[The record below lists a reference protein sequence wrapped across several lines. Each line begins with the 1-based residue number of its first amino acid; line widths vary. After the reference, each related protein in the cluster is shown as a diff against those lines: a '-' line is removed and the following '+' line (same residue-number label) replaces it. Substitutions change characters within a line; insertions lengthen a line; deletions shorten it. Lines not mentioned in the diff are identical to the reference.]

1 MGLKFTEDTV
11 KCLCNARKLADMNNS
26 ELVSWRELLGGILL
40 HKGPARQ
47 ILDECVPGKMYL
59 IRTLCTIEADEASLQ
74 GDDIIEEVCDEAI
87 RTLRVDCKRILIRAQ
102 TFSMRMG
109 NYGIILPEHMF
120 YLLVQ
125 EDNVKALIQRGSGD
139 VSKMMMKIRIFL
151 RSVKLKDPED
161 NEDQRGSIFDSEDT
175 GGDLDGDIRKDGK
188 PGRRPGASGRPDRG
202 GRSKHKTLDEFGKDL
217 TALAKDNKIDPVIG
231 REQEIA
237 RVIQIL
243 ARRTK
248 NNPCLIGDPGVG
260 KTAIAEGLAYKI
272 VQGDVPAILKN
283 KVIYS
288 VDIGGMVAGSKYRGD
303 FEERIKNMLKEAS
316 SDPNII
322 LFIDELHTIVGA
334 GESSE
339 GSLDA
344 ANMMKPM
351 LTKGALQIIG
361 ATTAKEYGKFIE
373 KDAALERRFM
383 KVQVDEPSE
392 EDTVAI
398 LKGLRPKYEEHHHI
412 EICDSAIDAAVKLS
426 SRYIT
431 EKFLPDK
438 AIDLIDEAAA
448 RARVRLTD
456 DVDAESIGKQIKEIE
471 QEKIEAV
478 EKMDFEK
485 AQELKERQ
493 DGLKAQLTA
502 VEAAVKPQG
511 EDGKAGKDEPISYIG
526 KITEDDISQILS
538 EMTNIPVTKL
548 TESDNERL
556 KTLEDELRKRVIG
569 QDEAVT
575 AVAKAIRRS
584 RLGLKDPTKP
594 SGSFIFLGT
603 TGVGKTELAKAL
615 AEVMFGSEDALIRVD
630 MSEYMEKNDVSKLIG
645 APPGYVGYDE
655 GGGQLTDKV
664 RTHPYSVILF
674 DEIEKAHVDVFN
686 TMLQVLDDGRLTDSH
701 GRTVDFKN
709 TIIIMTS
716 NVGAKMLTAAAG
728 RRIGF
733 GTINDDDDDELSREG
748 LYGGKSYDEAKTVVI
763 DELKKT
769 FTPEFINR
777 VDELIFFRML
787 NHDSLIKIVDIMIG
801 NVASRLEDKNIVI
814 RLTDKAKDFTV
825 AKGYD
830 PQFGARPLR
839 RAIQSLIEDR
849 LAEALLDGVVHEGE
863 VAVFDVDPSLSPD
876 DYKDAPASAMIVT
889 SESEVTD
896 PATV

>member
-11 KCLCNARKLADMNNS
+11 KILANSRQLADIRGS
-26 ELVSWRELLGGILL
+26 RLVTPKELFGGIVIHPGYARELMSEELDDMDALNALLGIEDF
-40 HKGPARQ
+40 
-47 ILDECVPGKMYL
+47 DEDSVETDRSMES
-59 IRTLCTIEADEASLQ
+59 LC
-74 GDDIIEEVCDEAI
+74 DDAV
-87 RTLRVDCKRILIRAQ
+87 RTLRIDSRKLIVQSQDFSQRI
-102 TFSMRMG
+102 G
-109 NYGIILPEHMF
+109 NGGVIMPEHILYNILQM
-120 YLLVQ
+120 
-125 EDNVKALIQRGSGD
+125 RGSDDGGNAI
-139 VSKMMMKIRIFL
+139 VRAAGGNISEMLQKL
-151 RSVKLKDPED
+151 RVFFR
-161 NEDQRGSIFDSEDT
+161 NVAQRS
-175 GGDLDGDIRKDGK
+175 
-188 PGRRPGASGRPDRG
+188 SGRSDDDSYDDDASPDERSGARRSASSRKSGKG
-202 GRSKHKTLDEFGKDL
+202 GKHKILDEFGKDL
-217 TALAKDNKIDPVIG
+217 TALARENKIDPVIG
-231 REQEIA
+231 RDQEIN

-272 VQGDVPAILKN
+272 VKGEVPAILKD
-283 KVIYS
+283 KVIYEI
-288 VDIGGMVAGSKYRGD
+288 DIGGMVAGAKYRGD
-303 FEERIKNMLKEAS
+303 FEERIKNMLKEAVE
-316 SDPNII
+316 DPNII

-334 GESSE
+334 GESTG

-351 LTKGALQIIG
+351 LTKGELQIIG
-361 ATTAKEYGKFIE
+361 ATTVKEYSKFIE

-392 EDTVAI
+392 EDTIAI
-398 LKGLRPKYEEHHHI
+398 LKGLRSKYEDHHHI
-412 EICDSAIDAAVKLS
+412 EITDSAIESAVKLS

-456 DVDAESIGKQIKEIE
+456 TDEVDTVSKEIE
-471 QEKIEAV
+471 EIEAKKKDAV
-478 EKMDFEK
+478 EKQDFEA
-485 AQELKERQ
+485 AQKFKTREDELKDKLAVLKGALGKG
-493 DGLKAQLTA
+493 DGSSKSDA
-502 VEAAVKPQG
+502 K
-511 EDGKAGKDEPISYIG
+511 GKYIG
-526 KITEDDISQILS
+526 RITEDDISSILS
-538 EMTNIPVTKL
+538 EMTSIPVTKL

-556 KTLEDELRKRVIG
+556 KNLESELKKRVIG

-584 RLGLKDPTKP
+584 RLGLKDPSKP

-664 RTHPYSVILF
+664 RSHPYSVILF
-674 DEIEKAHVDVFN
+674 DEIEKAHLDVFN

-716 NVGAKMLTAAAG
+716 NIGAKMLTAASG

-733 GTINDDDDDELSREG
+733 GTINEKDDDEASRDG
-748 LYGGKSYDEAKTVVI
+748 LYGGKSYDEAKGVVI

-787 NHDSLIKIVDIMIG
+787 NHDSLLKIVDNLIG
-801 NVASRLEDKNIVI
+801 NVSKRLSDKNITI
-814 RLTDKAKDFTV
+814 KLTDRAKDFLV
-825 AKGYD
+825 EKGYD

-839 RAIQSLIEDR
+839 RAVQSVIEDR
-849 LAEALLDGVVHEGE
+849 LAESLLDGVVQEGST
-863 VAVFDVDPSLSPD
+863 ALFDVDSALEPK
-876 DYKDAPASAMIVT
+876 DYKDAPASAMIV
-889 SESEVTD
+889 SEALTD
-896 PATV
+896 EQTEETV

>member
-11 KCLCNARKLADMNNS
+11 KILANS
-26 ELVSWRELLGGILL
+26 RQIADIRGSRLVTPKELFGGIAIHPGYSRELLSEELDDMDALNALLGIEDF
-40 HKGPARQ
+40 
-47 ILDECVPGKMYL
+47 DEDSVETDRSMEA
-59 IRTLCTIEADEASLQ
+59 LC
-74 GDDIIEEVCDEAI
+74 DDAV
-87 RTLRVDCKRILIRAQ
+87 RTLRIDSKRLIVQ
-102 TFSMRMG
+102 SQDFSQRIG
-109 NYGIILPEHMF
+109 NGGVIMPEHILYNILQM
-120 YLLVQ
+120 
-125 EDNVKALIQRGSGD
+125 RGSDDGGNAIVRAAGGNISD
-139 VSKMMMKIRIFL
+139 MLQKL
-151 RSVKLKDPED
+151 RVFFR
-161 NEDQRGSIFDSEDT
+161 NVAQRNNPRNDDID
-175 GGDLDGDIRKDGK
+175 GGYDDDDAEGAGRA
-188 PGRRPGASGRPDRG
+188 RRPGAPRKQGKG
-202 GRSKHKTLDEFGKDL
+202 GKHKILDEFGKDL
-217 TALAKDNKIDPVIG
+217 TALARENKIDPVIG
-231 REQEIA
+231 RDKEIN

-248 NNPCLIGDPGVG
+248 NNPCLVGDPGVG

-272 VQGDVPAILKN
+272 VKGEVPAILKD
-283 KVIYS
+283 KIIYGI
-288 VDIGGMVAGSKYRGD
+288 DIGGMVAGAKYRGD
-303 FEERIKNMLKEAS
+303 FEERIKNMLKEAVE
-316 SDPNII
+316 DPNII

-334 GESSE
+334 GESTG

-351 LTKGALQIIG
+351 LTKGELQIIG
-361 ATTAKEYGKFIE
+361 ATTVKEYSKFIE

-383 KVQVDEPSE
+383 KVQIDEPSE
-392 EDTVAI
+392 EDTIAI
-398 LKGLRPKYEEHHHI
+398 LKGLRSKYEEHHHI
-412 EICDSAIDAAVKLS
+412 EITDSAIESAVKLS

-456 DVDAESIGKQIKEIE
+456 SDEVDTVSKEIDE
-471 QEKIEAV
+471 LEKAKKEAV
-478 EKMDFEK
+478 EKQDFEA
-485 AQELKERQ
+485 AQKIKVQEDELKAKLAV
-493 DGLKAQLTA
+493 LKGALGKSDDA
-502 VEAAVKPQG
+502 SKEDVK
-511 EDGKAGKDEPISYIG
+511 GKYIG
-526 KITEDDISQILS
+526 KITEDDISSILS
-538 EMTNIPVTKL
+538 EMTSIPVTKL
-548 TESDNERL
+548 TESDNEKL
-556 KTLEDELRKRVIG
+556 KNLEAELKKRVIG

-664 RTHPYSVILF
+664 RSHPYSVILF
-674 DEIEKAHVDVFN
+674 DEIEKAHMDVFN

-716 NVGAKMLTAAAG
+716 NIGAKMLTAASG

-733 GTINDDDDDELSREG
+733 GTINDNDEDEASRDG
-748 LYGGKSYDEAKTVVI
+748 LYGGKSYDEAKGIVI

-787 NHDSLIKIVDIMIG
+787 SHDSLLSIVDNLIN
-801 NVASRLEDKNIVI
+801 NVSKRLADKNISI
-814 RLTDKAKDFTV
+814 RLTDRAKDFLV
-825 AKGYD
+825 EKGYD

-839 RAIQSLIEDR
+839 RAVQSVIEDR
-849 LAEALLDGVVHEGE
+849 LAESLLDGIVHEGS
-863 VAVFDVDPSLSPD
+863 VALFDVDPALEAK
-876 DYKDAPASAMIVT
+876 DYKDAPASAMIV
-889 SESEVTD
+889 SE
-896 PATV
+896 ATADEQAKETV

>member
-1 MGLKFTEDTV
+1 MGLRFTEDTV
-11 KCLCNARKLADMNNS
+11 KVLANARMIGDIQGTRLLSPANLFAGIMLHPGPGKDIVEESTANIDSLLNTLGIAD
-26 ELVSWRELLGGILL
+26 
-40 HKGPARQ
+40 
-47 ILDECVPGKMYL
+47 LDEESLGPDGSLESRCDDAVKTLRIDSKRVIIQSQDFSQRVGNSGVIFPEHILYNILQLRGSEDGGNSAVKAAGGSTSDILAKLRSFFRQASSNGPVEGGSDSDDSEGPVPGPGFES
-59 IRTLCTIEADEASLQ
+59 R
-74 GDDIIEEVCDEAI
+74 
-87 RTLRVDCKRILIRAQ
+87 
-102 TFSMRMG
+102 
-109 NYGIILPEHMF
+109 
-120 YLLVQ
+120 
-125 EDNVKALIQRGSGD
+125 SGG
-139 VSKMMMKIRIFL
+139 
-151 RSVKLKDPED
+151 P
-161 NEDQRGSIFDSEDT
+161 
-175 GGDLDGDIRKDGK
+175 
-188 PGRRPGASGRPDRG
+188 ASGRGRG
-202 GRSKHKTLDEFGKDL
+202 PGGKHKILDEFGKNL
-217 TALAKDNKIDPVIG
+217 TELAKNNKIDPVIG
-231 REQEIA
+231 REQEIN

-283 KVIYS
+283 KTIYS
-288 VDIGGMVAGSKYRGD
+288 IEIGGMVAGSKYRGD
-303 FEERIKNMLKEAS
+303 FEERIKNMLKEAT
-316 SDPNII
+316 SDPDII
-322 LFIDELHTIVGA
+322 LFIDEIHTIVGA
-334 GESSE
+334 GESSG

-351 LTKGALQIIG
+351 LTKGELQIIG
-361 ATTAKEYGKFIE
+361 ATTAKEFSKFIE
-373 KDAALERRFM
+373 KDPALERRFM
-383 KVQVDEPSE
+383 KVQIDEPCE
-392 EDTVAI
+392 EDTIAI

-412 EICDSAIDAAVKLS
+412 RIDDSAIESAVKLS

-456 DVDAESIGKQIKEIE
+456 TPEIDQLEGQLKALEEEKQQAVSE
-471 QEKIEAV
+471 QN
-478 EKMDFEK
+478 FEK
-485 AQELKERQ
+485 AQEIKNKEISIKERL
-493 DGLKAQLTA
+493 DVIKGALG
-502 VEAAVKPQG
+502 KPS
-511 EDGKAGKDEPISYIG
+511 DKSVGKDEYIG
-526 KITEDDISQILS
+526 EITEDDISSILS

-548 TESDNERL
+548 TETDNERL
-556 KTLEDELRKRVIG
+556 KNLEDELKKRVVG

-615 AEVMFGSEDALIRVD
+615 AEVMFGSEEALIRVD

-664 RTHPYSVILF
+664 RSHPYSVILF
-674 DEIEKAHVDVFN
+674 DEIEKAHIDVFN

-716 NVGAKMLTAAAG
+716 NIGAKMLTSAAG

-733 GTINDDDDDELSREG
+733 GTIDEKDDDEASREG
-748 LYGGKSYDEAKTVVI
+748 LYGGKSYDDAKQVVI

-769 FTPEFINR
+769 FSPEFVNR
-777 VDELIFFRML
+777 VDEIIFFRML
-787 NHDSLIKIVDIMIG
+787 SHDSLLSIVDIIIG
-801 NVASRLEDKNIVI
+801 SVSRRLADKNIGI
-814 RLTDKAKDFTV
+814 RLTPAAKDV
-825 AKGYD
+825 IVEKGYD

-839 RAIQSLIEDR
+839 RAVQSLIEDS
-849 LAEALLDGVVHEGE
+849 LAEALLDGVVAEGQTALFDAGDNGE
-863 VAVFDVDPSLSPD
+863 LVVKADEAVE
-876 DYKDAPASAMIVT
+876 A
-889 SESEVTD
+889 
-896 PATV
+896 